1 MQWTRHGPN
10 GASPLI
16 VRRDGAKGRSTD
28 RTEVPAAQEMR
39 DGPSGS
45 DGRVRAQTT
54 GSCSGTTAG
63 VVSVHGKGGMNPSG
77 ECWEDERE

>member
-1 MQWTRHGPN
+1 
-10 GASPLI
+10 
-16 VRRDGAKGRSTD
+16 
-28 RTEVPAAQEMR
+28 MR